1 MIINISN
8 RHASANGNIKQYVEA
23 ALANLSDKYE
33 ILGADVILD
42 QEGHIGRQFT
52 ADVKLHVSGARG
64 AIVTAKETTDEI
76 GKSVDLV
83 FKTLEKRL
91 KKFKET
97 HFSSFEPRRRAVEK

>member
-1 MIINISN
+1 MKINIYN
-8 RHASANGNIKQYVEA
+8 RHESANGNIKQYIETG
-23 ALANLSDKYE
+23 LANLSDKFE

-42 QEGHIGRQFT
+42 QEGHIGKQFT
-52 ADVKLHVSGARG
+52 ADIKLHVRG
-64 AIVTAKETTDEI
+64 SVLQAKETSDEI

-97 HFSSFEPRRRAVEK
+97 HYSSLEPRRRTVEK

>member
-1 MIINISN
+1 MKINISN
-8 RHASANGNIKQYVEA
+8 RHESANGNIKQYIEA
-23 ALANLSDKYE
+23 GLANLSDKYE

-42 QEGHIGRQFT
+42 QEGHIGKQFT
-52 ADVKLHVSGARG
+52 ADIKLHVRGSRG
-64 AIVTAKETTDEI
+64 AVLQAKETSDEI

-97 HFSSFEPRRRAVEK
+97 HYSSLEPRRRTVEK